1 MNATQQK
8 TSKGTIE
15 VICGSMF
22 SGKTEELLRRI
33 HRCVLAHLRVE
44 LFKPDTDQ
52 RYKPDAVV
60 SHMGRELPCQSV
72 SSSSA
77 LTLLA
82 SSADVV
88 AIDEAQFFDLEL
100 VSVCQNLA
108 NAGKRVIIAGLDMDS
123 NAQPFGP
130 IPHLM
135 AVADQV
141 SKVQAICANCGDL
154 AYVSYRISKSDSLVY
169 LGEKKEYKPLCRSC
183 YFSISDAQ

>member
-1 MNATQQK
+1 MPQ
-8 TSKGTIE
+8 SKSAKGSIE

-22 SGKTEELLRRI
+22 SGKTEELLRRV
-33 HRCVLAHLRVE
+33 HRCVLAHQRVE
-44 LFKPDTDQ
+44 LFKPDTDY
-52 RYKPDAVV
+52 RYKSDAVV
-60 SHMGRELPCQSV
+60 SHLGRELACQSV

-77 LTLLA
+77 ITLLA

-108 NAGKRVIIAGLDMDS
+108 NSGIRVIIAGLDLDS

-130 IPHLM
+130 MPQLM

-141 SKVQAICANCGDL
+141 TKVQAICSDCGNL
-154 AYVSYRISKSDSLVY
+154 AYVSYRMGKANALVF
-169 LGEKKEYKPLCRSC
+169 LGEKNEYKPLCRWC
-183 YFSISDAQ
+183 YNFNRDAQ